1 VYLRDIS
8 YSRAADLHF
17 KHVRIGGYQ
26 LFPKGFIF
34 MKNPMEVLRTKEDE
48 LTQVRKQVDALRIT
62 ARLLDDKNTA
72 SIDGKVDLRQVIEM
86 P

>member
-1 VYLRDIS
+1 
-8 YSRAADLHF
+8 
-17 KHVRIGGYQ
+17 
-26 LFPKGFIF
+26 
-34 MKNPMEVLRTKEDE
+34 MKNPIEVLRTKEEE
-48 LTQVRKQVDALRIT
+48 LSLVQKQVEALRIT